1 MPYYTQNRKS
11 METKVFARYAEIMPY
26 YTEANDYNPNK
37 VFARYAEIM
46 PYYTGYILQTNTRSL
61 LGMLK

>member
-1 MPYYTQNRKS
+1 
-11 METKVFARYAEIMPY
+11 MPY

-46 PYYTGYILQTNTRSL
+46 PYYTKQVYYPPDIQFARYAEIMPYYTLIWEE
-61 LGMLK
+61 